1 MAAEHVRPFRFAEY
15 FLPSCPWTVGRR
27 SPLPLWHGP
36 RYYTRTQPACDHRK
50 ARRRKPLNFTLP
62 PVSALAYSIV
72 IATFERPAEV
82 RVTLES
88 IAAQTRPPQRVI
100 IVDSSK
106 DDETCAVAD
115 SFSARLP
122 LHYERAIRPSAA
134 VQRNQG
140 AAQVGTPLIAFL
152 DDDVLVRPGTF
163 ATIVAAFERDSTER
177 IGGIA
182 ARIEGLQH
190 RPPRGLLWWYYRIQA
205 GYSHPTYG
213 ARLFGPAI
221 NCLPVYAEN
230 EPDLIRSD
238 WLNSTCV
245 FYRTAL
251 FAREK
256 FPEFEGYSFLEDAH
270 LSARIGRTHDLFF
283 HRTASFEH
291 RDAPSTFK
299 RNALQL
305 ARMQVR
311 HRRIVARD
319 ILGLREPML
328 TFKLL
333 LHRLFASACLL
344 RNRHPAWKQ
353 ELIGTW
359 T

>member
-1 MAAEHVRPFRFAEY
+1 M
-15 FLPSCPWTVGRR
+15 
-27 SPLPLWHGP
+27 
-36 RYYTRTQPACDHRK
+36 PA
-50 ARRRKPLNFTLP
+50 P
-62 PVSALAYSIV
+62 AYSIV
-72 IATFERPAEV
+72 IATFERPAEM

-88 IAAQTRPPQRVI
+88 IAAQARPPERVI
-100 IVDSSK
+100 IVDASNDGQTRDAAGEFSS
-106 DDETCAVAD
+106 
-115 SFSARLP
+115 RLP
-122 LHYERAIRPSAA
+122 LVYERAHQPSSA

-140 AAQVGTPLIAFL
+140 ATQVETPLIAFL
-152 DDDVLVRPGTF
+152 DDDVFVLPETF
-163 ATIVAAFERDSTER
+163 ATITDCFDRDSAGR

-182 ARIEGLQH
+182 ARIKGLQH

-213 ARLFGPAI
+213 AKLFGAGI
-221 NCLPVYAEN
+221 NCLPTYGESD
-230 EPDLIRSD
+230 PDLIRSD

-251 FAREK
+251 FRREK
-256 FPEFEGYSFLEDAH
+256 FPEFDGYSFLEDVH
-270 LSARIGRTHDLFF
+270 LSARIGRTHELFF

-291 RDAPSTFK
+291 RDATSTFK

-305 ARMQVR
+305 ARMRVR

-319 ILGLREPML
+319 IVGLRGPAL

-333 LHRLFASACLL
+333 LHRLFTSACLL
-344 RNRHPAWKQ
+344 RSRQPSWKQ
-353 ELIGTW
+353 ELLGTW

>member
-1 MAAEHVRPFRFAEY
+1 M
-15 FLPSCPWTVGRR
+15 
-27 SPLPLWHGP
+27 
-36 RYYTRTQPACDHRK
+36 
-50 ARRRKPLNFTLP
+50 
-62 PVSALAYSIV
+62 SALAYSIV
-72 IATFERPAEV
+72 IATFERPAEM

-88 IAAQTRPPQRVI
+88 IAAQTRPPQSVI

-106 DDETCAVAD
+106 DGETRAVAD
-115 SFSARLP
+115 AFAARLP
-122 LHYERAIRPSAA
+122 LRYERAIRPSAA

-140 AAQVGTPLIAFL
+140 AANVATPLIAFL
-152 DDDVLVRPGTF
+152 DDDVLVRPETF
-163 ATIVAAFERDSTER
+163 ATIVSAFEADSTER

-182 ARIEGLQH
+182 GRIEGLQH

-213 ARLFGPAI
+213 ARLFGAAI
-221 NCLPVYAEN
+221 NCLPTYAGGD
-230 EPDLIRSD
+230 PDLIRSD

-251 FAREK
+251 FEREK
-256 FPEFEGYSFLEDAH
+256 FPGFEGYSFLEDVH
-270 LSARIGRTHDLFF
+270 VSARIGRTHELFF

-299 RNALQL
+299 RNALEL
-305 ARMQVR
+305 ARMRER
-311 HRRIVARD
+311 HRRLVARD
-319 ILGLREPML
+319 IVGLREPAL

-333 LHRLFASACLL
+333 LHRLFTSAFLL
-344 RNRHPAWKQ
+344 HSRHPSWKQ